1 MALIR
6 SIIIDDHPLI
16 RLAVRTLLE
25 KDQFTIVA
33 ESDDGLEGQKL
44 VELHN
49 PDVLVIDIDIARID
63 GIEVVK
69 HLRRRDFSGVIVVLS
84 AKNPDYYAPLSASA
98 GANGFVSKDKNLQ
111 EVISAINAGINGY
124 SYFPLIKR
132 QVGEGSEL
140 SDQQKIAMLSTQ
152 EFRVFQLLVD
162 GLQNTEVALKMNLST
177 KTVATYKCRL
187 MDKLKFKTVKQLYE
201 FGQRNS
207 L

>member
-1 MALIR
+1 MVPIR

-25 KDQFTIVA
+25 KDQFIIVA
-33 ESDDGLEGQKL
+33 ESDDGIDGQKL

-69 HLRRRDFSGVIVVLS
+69 HLRRRNFSGVIVVLS

-98 GANGFVSKDKNLQ
+98 GANGFVSKDKNLR
-111 EVISAINAGINGY
+111 EVISAINAGISGY
-124 SYFPLIKR
+124 SYFPLINR
-132 QVGEGSEL
+132 QVGEDSKL
-140 SDQQKIAMLSTQ
+140 SDQQKIELLSAQ
-152 EFRVFQLLVD
+152 EFRVFQLLLD
-162 GLQNTEVALKMNLST
+162 GLQNKEVASKMNLST
-177 KTVATYKCRL
+177 KTVATYKCR
-187 MDKLKFKTVKQLYE
+187 MMEKLNFKTVKQLYE

>member
-1 MALIR
+1 MAAIR

-16 RLAVRTLLE
+16 RLALRTLLE
-25 KDQFTIVA
+25 KEQFIIVA
-33 ESDDGLEGQKL
+33 ESDDGIDGQKL
-44 VELHN
+44 VELHD

-69 HLRRRDFSGVIVVLS
+69 ALRRRNFDGVIVVLS

-98 GANGFVSKDKNLQ
+98 GANGFVSKDKNLL
-111 EVISAINAGINGY
+111 EVICAINAGINGNC
-124 SYFPLIKR
+124 YFPLIKR
-132 QVGEGSEL
+132 QVSEGGEL
-140 SDQQKIAMLSTQ
+140 SDQQKIELLSTQ
-152 EFRVFQLLVD
+152 ELRVFQLLID

-187 MDKLKFKTVKQLYE
+187 MEKLNFKTVKQLYE